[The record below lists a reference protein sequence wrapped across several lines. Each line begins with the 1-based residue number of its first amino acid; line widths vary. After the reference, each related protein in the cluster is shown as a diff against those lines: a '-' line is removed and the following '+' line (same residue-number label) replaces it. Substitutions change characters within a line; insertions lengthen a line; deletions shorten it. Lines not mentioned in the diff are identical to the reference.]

1 MKKEK
6 HPYYDSDHKKRTETA
21 ALKMIAIC
29 GVGMVV
35 LLILAK
41 IFY

>member
-6 HPYYDSDHKKRTETA
+6 HPYYDSDHKKRNEAA
-21 ALKMIAIC
+21 ALKIIAVC
-29 GVGMVV
+29 GVGMIV
-35 LLILAK
+35 LLILEK

>member
-6 HPYYDSDHKKRTETA
+6 HPYYDSDHKKRTEAA

-29 GVGMVV
+29 GVGMIV
-35 LLILAK
+35 LLIFAK
-41 IFY
+41 IFS